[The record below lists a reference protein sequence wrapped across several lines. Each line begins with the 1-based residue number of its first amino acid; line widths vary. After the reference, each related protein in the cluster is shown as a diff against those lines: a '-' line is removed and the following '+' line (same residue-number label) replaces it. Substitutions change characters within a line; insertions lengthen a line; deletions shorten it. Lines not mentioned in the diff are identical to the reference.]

1 MTFIIYKIS
10 KGIKKMEKIFYNLTN
25 PQKSILLTEQ
35 YYKGTNINNICGTAI
50 IKETLNFNLLEHAI
64 NNVIKEND
72 SFRIYLSKKDSNLM
86 QSVKPYQ
93 FTPIELVDLKS
104 KNDVSILENST
115 LSNVFNLEEKLFE
128 FKMFRFPEGN
138 GGFLLNIHHIISDGW
153 TLGLTCRKIM
163 IAYSILNNEIPEE
176 NISSSYIDYIQSE
189 QEYFNSQKFINDKLY
204 WKDIF
209 STIPNTVSIPGSLS
223 KTSDFSSKATRMEFI
238 LSKELIENI
247 KSYCNSNKISIFN
260 FFMTIL
266 SIYIYKIN
274 NTNDF
279 VIRNTYFK

>member
-1 MTFIIYKIS
+1 
-10 KGIKKMEKIFYNLTN
+10 MEKIFYNLTN

-204 WKDIF
+204 WRDIF